1 MNGSW
6 RIGRLAGIH
15 VRIHFT
21 FALLFGVLAIM
32 GVVRGASA
40 AAVLSAALTYVVL
53 FGSVLLHE
61 LGHALTGRRFG
72 VKTRDITLLPFGGV
86 AQMDGMSPAPWAEL
100 WIALAGPAVN
110 LAIAAALFGGVKMAT
125 GAVPFVGKSLASLG
139 FLEQALAA
147 NVSLAL
153 FNLLPA
159 FPMDGGRVVRALLAY
174 RLGAARAT
182 RIAAGLGKA
191 MAVLI
196 GLLGLV
202 AGPTLLLIAFFVWF
216 GAGQEVVAAQAHDA
230 LKAVPVERLMQSEF
244 LALSPR
250 DRLFDAAEAMLSE
263 RQRDAPVLSGGRLV
277 GVLTREALL
286 LGLAA
291 HGPDG
296 LVEGAMRRDV
306 QPFHHAESLQGAL
319 AQAGGAG
326 VDVFPVADGERVV
339 GVLSLDR
346 VATFTAVRAAL
357 EQHRAGA
364 NRAPREAR
372 SEGTSGG

>member
-1 MNGSW
+1 MNASW
-6 RIGRLAGIH
+6 RIGRLAGIS

-32 GVVRGASA
+32 SVVRGASA

-86 AQMDGMSPAPWAEL
+86 AQMEGMPPLPRAEM

-110 LAIAAALFGGVKMAT
+110 LAIAAALFGGVWMAT
-125 GAVPFVGKSLASLG
+125 GAVPFIGKSLSSLG

-147 NVSLAL
+147 NLSLAF

-159 FPMDGGRVVRALLAY
+159 FPMDGGRVVRALLAD
-174 RLGAARAT
+174 RLGAVRAT
-182 RIAAGLGKA
+182 RIAAGIGRA

-216 GAGQEVVAAQAHDA
+216 GAGQEVAAAQAHGA
-230 LKAVPVERLMQSEF
+230 LDAVPVERLMQSEF
-244 LALSPR
+244 LALTPR

-263 RQRDAPVLSGGRLV
+263 RQRDAPVLSGGRLL

-296 LVEGAMRRDV
+296 LVENAMRRDV
-306 QPFHHAESLQGAL
+306 QPFQQAESLQGAL
-319 AQAGGAG
+319 VQAGGAG
-326 VDVFPVADGERVV
+326 MDVFPVADGERVV

-364 NRAPREAR
+364 RRTPREAR
-372 SEGTSGG
+372 SEGSSAG